1 MTPLKIRSS
10 TIARLAVAF
19 AAVFAMGPA
28 HIAGAAGD
36 VTAGR
41 ALALKNC
48 VKCHGTDG
56 KGDGPAVAAE
66 HLSPPPGDWTD
77 KEDMS
82 EHPDV
87 FLRNIIEQGGA
98 AMDKSLRMPAFGK
111 KLTPAQVDDLIAYIR
126 TFSK

>member
-1 MTPLKIRSS
+1 MTPTEIRSA
-10 TIARLAVAF
+10 TIARLAITF
-19 AAVFAMGPA
+19 AVVLAANPA
-28 HIAGAAGD
+28 ITARAAGD
-36 VTAGR
+36 AAAGR
-41 ALALKNC
+41 ALAFKNC
-48 VKCHGTDG
+48 VKCHGADG

-66 HLSPPPGDWTD
+66 HISPPPGDWTD

-98 AMDKSLRMPAFGK
+98 AMDKSARMPAFGK

-126 TFSK
+126 TFSQ

>member
-1 MTPLKIRSS
+1 MTPTEIRSA
-10 TIARLAVAF
+10 TIVRLAIAF
-19 AAVFAMGPA
+19 AVVLAASPA
-28 HIAGAAGD
+28 ITARAAGD
-36 VTAGR
+36 AAAGR

-48 VKCHGTDG
+48 VKCHGADG

-66 HLSPPPGDWTD
+66 HISPPPGDWTD

-98 AMDKSLRMPAFGK
+98 ALDKSPRMPAFGK
-111 KLTPAQVDDLIAYIR
+111 KLTPTQVDDLIAYIR
-126 TFSK
+126 TFSQ

>member
-10 TIARLAVAF
+10 TVARLAIALAVIL
-19 AAVFAMGPA
+19 AASPA
-28 HIAGAAGD
+28 ITARAAGD
-36 VTAGR
+36 VAAGR
-41 ALALKNC
+41 VLALKNC

-56 KGDGPAVAAE
+56 KGDGPEVAAR
-66 HLSPPPGDWTD
+66 HISPPPGDWTD

-98 AMDKSLRMPAFGK
+98 AMDKSPQMPAFGK
-111 KLTPAQVDDLIAYIR
+111 KLTPAQIDDLIDYIR